1 MSEMTKSQEEA
12 IEKIRT
18 QLDRR
23 VKHCSAI
30 RLSMCEVVEEND
42 RYVYLA
48 WLIRPT
54 AAGLSDEAFTLMSE
68 EALIRIGKRGGAAY
82 SANTGYKPYRFD
94 LESMYA
100 AERAYKEYL

>member
-1 MSEMTKSQEEA
+1 MTRSQNQA
-12 IEKIRT
+12 IEKIRG

-23 VKHCSAI
+23 VKRNDAI

-42 RYVYLA
+42 KYIYLA

-54 AAGLSDEAFTLMSE
+54 IAGLSDEAFMLLSE

-82 SANTGYKPYRFD
+82 SANTGYKPYHFD

>member
-1 MSEMTKSQEEA
+1 MTKSQNQA
-12 IEKIRT
+12 IEKIRG